1 MGVNLYCKHTE
12 MDRLNVS
19 TRSLPVIL
27 IPVDKNKRK
36 FVCLRIQTSGICKH
50 KNSFVT
56 FKIHFGTKDVSSFV
70 N

>member
-1 MGVNLYCKHTE
+1 MGVNLYYTE

-19 TRSLPVIL
+19 TRLFPAIFT
-27 IPVDKNKRK
+27 PADKNKRK
-36 FVCLRIQTSGICKH
+36 FVSLRIRTSAICKH